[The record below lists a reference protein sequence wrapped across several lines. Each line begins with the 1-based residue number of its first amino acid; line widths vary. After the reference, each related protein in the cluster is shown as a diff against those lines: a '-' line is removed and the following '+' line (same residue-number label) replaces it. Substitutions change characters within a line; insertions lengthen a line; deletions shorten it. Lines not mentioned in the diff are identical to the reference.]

1 MCVCVYVCG
10 GCVCACVKGV
20 CVCARTRMCVCV
32 CGGWCAC
39 VWEGGGE
46 CYQGRIREEG
56 MQQLASKNQSGRW
69 NLLAVI
75 SKNRYLLI
83 DCCT

>member
-1 MCVCVYVCG
+1 M
-10 GCVCACVKGV
+10 
-20 CVCARTRMCVCV
+20 
-32 CGGWCAC
+32 
-39 VWEGGGE
+39 WEGGGE

-75 SKNRYLLI
+75 SKNRFLLI